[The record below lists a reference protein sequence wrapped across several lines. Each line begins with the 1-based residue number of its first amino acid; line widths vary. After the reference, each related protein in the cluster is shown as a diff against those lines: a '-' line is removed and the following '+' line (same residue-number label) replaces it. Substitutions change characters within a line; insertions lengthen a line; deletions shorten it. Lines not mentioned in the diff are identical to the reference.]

1 MNNIVN
7 IKAAQYEP
15 PVLIHYVQGS
25 TEIPLEFNITDYEI
39 PSGSTAR
46 IYIRRPDKTESY
58 NDCTIDGNV
67 ITYKPTA
74 QFFSVAGICT
84 GQLQIMIGDDFLVTF
99 PLLFDVA
106 ENIIDDSAIESSNE
120 YGALESLLQEA
131 QENIPAAGEA
141 AEAANQAAQSANNAA
156 NAANTAAGEANTAR
170 NAANS
175 AASAAN
181 TAAGQANAAAGAANT
196 AANRANQAAGD
207 AEEIV
212 EKLPDIENYPFYPY
226 YGSGTDTTIN
236 PGMGVL
242 AEVEGGRTT
251 FSNAAENQMGFLRI
265 SLPEKPTK
273 TEQSMIAFDLLL
285 ASYSNSFVGAYAI
298 GGELFRNGTTAQDG
312 WANPTAVYIGKQDNA
327 LANLP
332 VKFGMD
338 MTTYRRFVQIGNE
351 DTDWGYGCAVVANVR
366 SYWNMFSVNRWQS
379 GWKVEIT
386 KEAIAEPTA
395 LADPTMIA
403 PDRLLPD
410 ALPAEGDMLIVT
422 AAGVVWGKV
431 IYPNQVTV
439 PATAGSLMVGSNDY
453 AMTAAEMQQLADAL
467 GIE

>member
-46 IYIRRPDKTESY
+46 IYIKRPDGTESY

-131 QENIPAAGEA
+131 QENIPAAGAA
-141 AEAANQAAQSANNAA
+141 AEAANQAAQGANQAAQGANQAAGTASQAAKAATNAA
-156 NAANTAAGEANTAR
+156 GSANTAAG
-170 NAANS
+170 S
-175 AASAAN
+175 
-181 TAAGQANAAAGAANT
+181 
-196 AANRANQAAGD
+196 ANQAATAATTAATQANQAKED
-207 AEEIV
+207 AD
-212 EKLPDIENYPFYPY
+212 KAAKAANQ
-226 YGSGTDTTIN
+226 
-236 PGMGVL
+236 
-242 AEVEGGRTT
+242 
-251 FSNAAENQMGFLRI
+251 AAEQAMLKQVTYYNTNSQNILETAIDSSMLVAI
-265 SLPEKPTK
+265 SATNNAELYEALGSFVTWAWVYQFFFGTPSATA
-273 TEQSMIAFDLLL
+273 QRVQIAFARNTDGSKSRAAYRTYVKSSGFTPWALVNNDLLL
-285 ASYSNSFVGAYAI
+285 PD
-298 GGELFRNGTTAQDG
+298 TT
-312 WANPTAVYIGKQDNA
+312 
-327 LANLP
+327 
-332 VKFGMD
+332 
-338 MTTYRRFVQIGNE
+338 
-351 DTDWGYGCAVVANVR
+351 
-366 SYWNMFSVNRWQS
+366 
-379 GWKVEIT
+379 
-386 KEAIAEPTA
+386 
-395 LADPTMIA
+395 
-403 PDRLLPD
+403 
-410 ALPAEGDMLIVT
+410 PAEGDILMVT

-439 PATAGSLMVGSNDY
+439 PGTAGSLMVGSNDY
-453 AMTAAEMQQLADAL
+453 AMTATEMQQLADAL
-467 GIE
+467 NIE

>member
-46 IYIRRPDKTESY
+46 IYIKRPDNTESY

-74 QFFSVAGICT
+74 QFFSVAGICM

-141 AEAANQAAQSANNAA
+141 AQAANQAAQ
-156 NAANTAAGEANTAR
+156 AANTAAGEANEAAEDANDAATAAT
-170 NAANS
+170 NAAGS
-175 AASAAN
+175 AN
-181 TAAGQANAAAGAANT
+181 TAAGTASQAATNATNAASK
-196 AANRANQAAGD
+196 ANQAKENANEAAAAANLAANQAMLKKVKYYSPIKYQDILDTAIDSSMVVGLSSTNN
-207 AEEIV
+207 AELYEILDRASFAWV
-212 EKLPDIENYPFYPY
+212 YQFFVD
-226 YGSGTDTTIN
+226 
-236 PGMGVL
+236 GVT
-242 AEVEGGRTT
+242 AT
-251 FSNAAENQMGFLRI
+251 NQRV
-265 SLPEKPTK
+265 
-273 TEQSMIAFDLLL
+273 Q
-285 ASYSNSFVGAYAI
+285 V
-298 GGELFRNGTTAQDG
+298 
-312 WANPTAVYIGKQDNA
+312 A
-327 LANLP
+327 LAYDAPDL
-332 VKFGMD
+332 VA
-338 MTTYRRFVQIGNE
+338 YRVYKTSGGF
-351 DTDWGYGCAVVANVR
+351 TDWGLINN
-366 SYWNMFSVNRWQS
+366 S
-379 GWKVEIT
+379 
-386 KEAIAEPTA
+386 
-395 LADPTMIA
+395 L
-403 PDRLLPD
+403 LLPNTT
-410 ALPAEGDMLIVT
+410 PAEGDMLIVT

>member
-99 PLLFDVA
+99 PLVFDVA
-106 ENIIDDSAIESSNE
+106 ENIIDNSAIESSNE

-131 QENIPAAGEA
+131 QKNIPAAGEA
-141 AEAANQAAQSANNAA
+141 AQAANQAAQ
-156 NAANTAAGEANTAR
+156 AANTAAGEANEAAEDANDAATAAT
-170 NAANS
+170 NAAGSANNAAGTAS
-175 AASAAN
+175 QAATNATNAAS
-181 TAAGQANAAAGAANT
+181 Q
-196 AANRANQAAGD
+196 ANQAKENANKAAD
-207 AEEIV
+207 AANLAANQAMLKRVACYNTNSQDILETAIDSSMLVAISATNNAELYEALGSIV
-212 EKLPDIENYPFYPY
+212 IWAWIYQFFY
-226 YGSGTDTTIN
+226 GTPSATAQRVQIAFGRDTR
-236 PGMGVL
+236 
-242 AEVEGGRTT
+242 GGRSRVAYRTYAGP
-251 FSNAAENQMGFLRI
+251 SGFTPWALVNN
-265 SLPEKPTK
+265 
-273 TEQSMIAFDLLL
+273 DLLL
-285 ASYSNSFVGAYAI
+285 
-298 GGELFRNGTTAQDG
+298 
-312 WANPTAVYIGKQDNA
+312 
-327 LANLP
+327 
-332 VKFGMD
+332 
-338 MTTYRRFVQIGNE
+338 
-351 DTDWGYGCAVVANVR
+351 
-366 SYWNMFSVNRWQS
+366 
-379 GWKVEIT
+379 
-386 KEAIAEPTA
+386 
-395 LADPTMIA
+395 
-403 PDRLLPD
+403 PDST
-410 ALPAEGDMLIVT
+410 PAEGDMLIVT

-431 IYPNQVTV
+431 ICPNQVTV

-467 GIE
+467 NIE

>member
-1 MNNIVN
+1 MNNTVN
-7 IKAAQYEP
+7 IKAAKYEP

-46 IYIRRPDKTESY
+46 IYLKRPDGTESY
-58 NDCTIDGNV
+58 NDCTISGNV

-156 NAANTAAGEANTAR
+156 NAANRAAQGANTAAGAANDAKD
-170 NAANS
+170 AANS
-175 AASAAN
+175 AAQDAM
-181 TAAGQANAAAGAANT
+181 TAAGQADQAKENANKAADAANL
-196 AANRANQAAGD
+196 AANQAMLKQVAYYNNNYQDILETAIDGSMLVAISATNN
-207 AEEIV
+207 AELYEA
-212 EKLPDIENYPFYPY
+212 L
-226 YGSGTDTTIN
+226 GSLVTWAWVYQFFFGTPSAT
-236 PGMGVL
+236 VQR
-242 AEVEGGRTT
+242 V
-251 FSNAAENQMGFLRI
+251 Q
-265 SLPEKPTK
+265 
-273 TEQSMIAFDLLL
+273 IAFGRDTRGKRSRVAYRTYVGSSGFTPWALVNNDLLL
-285 ASYSNSFVGAYAI
+285 PD
-298 GGELFRNGTTAQDG
+298 GT
-312 WANPTAVYIGKQDNA
+312 
-327 LANLP
+327 
-332 VKFGMD
+332 
-338 MTTYRRFVQIGNE
+338 
-351 DTDWGYGCAVVANVR
+351 
-366 SYWNMFSVNRWQS
+366 
-379 GWKVEIT
+379 
-386 KEAIAEPTA
+386 
-395 LADPTMIA
+395 
-403 PDRLLPD
+403 
-410 ALPAEGDMLIVT
+410 PAEGDMLIVT

-439 PATAGSLMVGSNDY
+439 PGTAGSLMVGSNDY
-453 AMTAAEMQQLADAL
+453 TMTTAEMQQLADAL